1 MKKYVIIFAIMLAM
15 MGMCACTPTN
25 DQVTPATVSHY
36 QLNDQEQ
43 QLLNMFAIDNNAAV
57 FNFTAPEEAIT
68 LRINAY
74 YLENGSWQQYGG
86 GAISIGEEREPVAQ
100 LEGLVAIEPQEQH
113 ILAFSIAGGGGKAHY
128 TTEPLGEDMEDMLFA
143 ATFLDTAEPIV
154 IGEEIPIALYV
165 YDDGVSVTSH
175 EVSEYFNPDA
185 LADMALVQVITLA
198 FSDEALN

>member
-1 MKKYVIIFAIMLAM
+1 MKKYLIVLSIMLAM
-15 MGMCACTPTN
+15 IGLGACTPTGN
-25 DQVTPATVSHY
+25 QANPATVSRY
-36 QLNDQEQ
+36 ELNDQEQ
-43 QLLNMFAIDNNAAV
+43 QLLRMFAIDDKAAI
-57 FNFTAPEEAIT
+57 FSFAAPEEATT
-68 LRINAY
+68 LHINAY
-74 YLENGSWQQYGG
+74 YLENGSWKQYGG

-128 TTEPLGEDMEDMLFA
+128 TTEPLGADMEDMLFA